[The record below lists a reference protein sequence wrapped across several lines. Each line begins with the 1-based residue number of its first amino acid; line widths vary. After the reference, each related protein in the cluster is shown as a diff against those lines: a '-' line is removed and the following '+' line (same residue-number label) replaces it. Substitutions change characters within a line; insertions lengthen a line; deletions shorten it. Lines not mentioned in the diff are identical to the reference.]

1 MARGSYKVAGV
12 IAGLLYVGMTVLL
25 FKGPSFTT
33 SGFGQ
38 EAVSVKCG
46 SLIAVGWPSDGSFLD
61 TESSTSWGDHITTD
75 RNVGSAGRLGI
86 ARDCSERRDTYLAF
100 MVVLAVPANILAT
113 LAILSRRDARRSL
126 PVSRGQG

>member
-1 MARGSYKVAGV
+1 MARGSYKVVGGV
-12 IAGLLYVGMTVLL
+12 AGLVFVGMAVLL

-33 SGFGQ
+33 SGFGE
-38 EAVSVKCG
+38 EAVKVECG

-75 RNVGSAGRLGI
+75 RSVGTAGRLGI

-100 MVVLAVPANILAT
+100 MIILALPANLLTT
-113 LAILSRRDARRSL
+113 LAILGWKASRARR
-126 PVSRGQG
+126 